1 MSKAAT
7 LDTPRTHSTPVE
19 ADSGASTDTGE
30 KSVEAGAAPRYA
42 PGRNPASLANLQRN
56 GRKRGSR
63 NRKRA
68 APDRV
73 RLAAESGAV
82 AAVKTLRAIA
92 DDPDQ
97 PGGVRV
103 RAAVALLDRAVGRAP
118 LPLPGSSER
127 SGGEVAAMLRSAMA
141 AAIAEGPPDD

>member
-1 MSKAAT
+1 MTSLEKARSAISRLISPASAKAAIS
-7 LDTPRTHSTPVE
+7 DAVRV
-19 ADSGASTDTGE
+19 AR
-30 KSVEAGAAPRYA
+30 KSETKRSA

-82 AAVKTLRAIA
+82 GAVKTLRAIA

-118 LPLPGSSER
+118 LPVPGSSEQ
-127 SGGEVAAMLRSAMA
+127 SGGEVAAMLRNAMA